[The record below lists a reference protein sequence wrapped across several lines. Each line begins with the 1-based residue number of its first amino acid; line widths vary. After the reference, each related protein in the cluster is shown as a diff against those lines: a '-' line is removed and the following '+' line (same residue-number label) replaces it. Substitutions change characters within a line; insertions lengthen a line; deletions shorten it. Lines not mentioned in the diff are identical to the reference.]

1 MNYRVGLPGW
11 RLLGRMGVKL
21 LVRVN
26 VHFDKDTGTYWADS
40 PNLRGLVVAAATLE
54 ELRQE
59 AVMAASGLL
68 DLDMTHHDKILI
80 STLSARQR
88 SIPTVG
94 RGAGRDGRD
103 GVSRCSACVIT

>member
-40 PNLRGLVVAAATLE
+40 PDLRGLVVAAATLE

-59 AVMAASGLL
+59 AVTAASELL
-68 DLDMTHHDKILI
+68 DLAMNHHDHLDVA
-80 STLSARQR
+80 LRLR
-88 SIPTVG
+88 DELHIPC
-94 RGAGRDGRD
+94 A
-103 GVSRCSACVIT
+103 A